1 MKITFKTPYQQEPE
15 RIGGVKIPYAKGKR
29 AAARWRWYI
38 IVLIVTSPLLFL
50 LIKILLSYL
59 IVTAPGYL
67 SLEKVPINSN
77 STGIVSKILI
87 SAGTEVTDKQPLVQ
101 LYSPVLQEKDLILK
115 TEIVGLEKDQ
125 LAKEDKKQTTV
136 LPTWE
141 NYLEEQYQLALQRV
155 KYQEKHLNDVQ
166 FLKKQGAATQAE
178 LREAEAAYQSA
189 LLALSPSKRD
199 YFEYKARLRQLLQ
212 EPAAPV
218 DIEYQQRLKLLQVKQ
233 DAIEDQI
240 ARLEQRAP
248 YAGRILEIVA
258 VEGQSVNPGSL
269 LMVLGRMEK
278 PSVQCY
284 LDPKYAKYAKKGS
297 QAKITFPD
305 GSVEKVV
312 VRQDARL
319 VKRLPAD
326 LAAPIGTRDLLLLV
340 FLEFQEQI
348 PVEKRVDGLPVTVSF
363 KGVNLKRD
371 LENK

>member
-166 FLKKQGAATQAE
+166 FLKKQGAATHAE

-199 YFEYKARLRQLLQ
+199 YFEYKARRQLLQ
-212 EPAAPV
+212 EPAAAPE
-218 DIEYQQRLKLLQVKQ
+218 DMEYQQRLKLLQVKQ

-297 QAKITFPD
+297 PAKITFPD

-312 VRQDARL
+312 VRQDAKL